1 MADGY
6 EVDPAALRA
15 ASGGFYTGA
24 AAVDQAAARLS
35 VAQLVPAALG
45 EVEAAYEL
53 ASAFAEFVGEH
64 GDDLRR
70 GAAWVNDAGDGL
82 VENADEY
89 TRKDVFPY
97 GRP

>member
-24 AAVDQAAARLS
+24 DAVGLAAARLS

-45 EVEAAYEL
+45 EVDAAYEL
-53 ASAFAEFVGEH
+53 AAAFAEFVGAH
-64 GDDLRR
+64 GDDLRQ
-70 GAAWVNDAGDGL
+70 GAAWVTDAGDGL

-89 TRKDVFPY
+89 ERREEWP
-97 GRP
+97 P

>member
-45 EVEAAYEL
+45 EVDAAYEL
-53 ASAFAEFVGEH
+53 AAAFAEFVGEH
-64 GDDLRR
+64 SEDIRR
-70 GAAWVNDAGDGL
+70 GAAWVTDTGDGL

-89 TRKDVFPY
+89 QRKDVF
-97 GRP
+97 RV